1 MVSSA
6 QAVPIGIF
14 DSGVGGLSVLP
25 AIRRE
30 LPCQP
35 LIYLAD
41 QAHVPYGPRSR
52 GEIIAFSTE
61 IIKFLLSQGAGLI
74 VVACNTASAAALQH
88 LRAAFPHI
96 PFVGMVPAV
105 KVAALQTRS
114 KTIGVLATPNTFG
127 GALYH
132 DVVDRFGE
140 GVTILEDTC
149 PGLVEEIEAGH
160 LNGERTR
167 QILMNALLPMLE
179 RNIDQVVLGCTHYP
193 FVNPMI
199 REILDTQMQPGQPQV
214 EMIDAALG
222 VARQTARLAVEHGL
236 ACTGSQPGS
245 VRYQTSGQAH
255 VLQTLLPLLTG
266 ENPPVEPLTWQD
278 GKLHSTV
285 QTG

>member
-1 MVSSA
+1 
-6 QAVPIGIF
+6 
-14 DSGVGGLSVLP
+14 VGGLSVLP

-30 LPCQP
+30 LPCHP

-52 GEIIAFSTE
+52 DEIIAFSTE
-61 IIKFLLSQGAGLI
+61 IIQFLINQGAGLI

-88 LRAAFPHI
+88 LRTAFPHI

-114 KTIGVLATPNTFG
+114 KSIGVLATPNTFG

-140 GVTILEDTC
+140 GVTILQNTC

-160 LNGERTR
+160 LNGTRTR
-167 QILMNALLPMLE
+167 EILMNALLPMLDQH
-179 RNIDQVVLGCTHYP
+179 IDQLVLGCTHYP
-193 FVNPMI
+193 FVTPLI
-199 REILDTQMQPGQPQV
+199 REILDAHLPPGQPQV
-214 EMIDAALG
+214 KMIDAALG

-236 ACTGSQPGS
+236 ACTDNQPAN

-255 VLQTLLPLLTG
+255 VLQILLPLLTG
-266 ENPPVEPLTWQD
+266 ENPPVEPLVWQD
-278 GKLHSTV
+278 GKLHFA
-285 QTG
+285 G

>member
-1 MVSSA
+1 MLSSA

-52 GEIIAFSTE
+52 DEIIAFSTE
-61 IIKFLLSQGAGLI
+61 IIQFLINQGAGLI

-88 LRAAFPHI
+88 LRASFPTI

-160 LNGERTR
+160 FNGARTR
-167 QILMNALLPMLE
+167 QILLDALLPMLKH
-179 RNIDQVVLGCTHYP
+179 NIDQLVLGCTHYP
-193 FVNPMI
+193 FVTPLI
-199 REILDTQMQPGQPQV
+199 REILQNHKQPRQPQV

-222 VARQTARLAVEHGL
+222 VARQTARLAQEHGL
-236 ACTGSQPGS
+236 ACSGGQPGS
-245 VRYQTSGQAH
+245 VRYQTSGQVH
-255 VLQTLLPLLTG
+255 MLQTLLPLLTG
-266 ENPPVEPLTWQD
+266 ENPPVEPLAWRD
-278 GKLHSTV
+278 GKLYFAA
-285 QTG
+285 

>member
-1 MVSSA
+1 MLSSA

-41 QAHVPYGPRSR
+41 QAHVPYGLRSR
-52 GEIIAFSTE
+52 DEIIAFSTE
-61 IIKFLLSQGAGLI
+61 IIHFLIDQGAGLI

-88 LRAAFPHI
+88 LRAAFPRI

-160 LNGERTR
+160 LNGTRTR
-167 QILMNALLPMLE
+167 QILLDALLPMLE
-179 RNIDQVVLGCTHYP
+179 HNIDQLVLGCTHYP
-193 FVNPMI
+193 FVTPLI
-199 REILDTQMQPGQPQV
+199 REILQNHTQPHQPQV

-222 VARQTARLAVEHGL
+222 VARQTARLAQEHGL
-236 ACTGSQPGS
+236 TCTGGQPGS
-245 VRYQTSGQAH
+245 VRYQTSGQVH
-255 VLQTLLPLLTG
+255 MLQTLLPLLTG
-266 ENPPVEPLTWQD
+266 ENLPVEPLIWQD
-278 GKLHSTV
+278 GKLYFAA
-285 QTG
+285 

>member
-1 MVSSA
+1 MLSSA

-52 GEIIAFSTE
+52 DEIIAFSTE
-61 IIKFLLSQGAGLI
+61 IIQFLINQGAGLI

-88 LRAAFPHI
+88 LRTSFPTV

-160 LNGERTR
+160 LNGARTR
-167 QILMNALLPMLE
+167 QILLDALLPMLE
-179 RNIDQVVLGCTHYP
+179 HHIDQLVLGCTHYP
-193 FVNPMI
+193 FVTPLI
-199 REILDTQMQPGQPQV
+199 REILQNHTQPRQPQV

-222 VARQTARLAVEHGL
+222 VARQTARLAQEHGL
-236 ACTGSQPGS
+236 ACPGGQPGS
-245 VRYQTSGQAH
+245 VRYQTSGQVH
-255 VLQTLLPLLTG
+255 MLQNLMPLLTG
-266 ENPPVEPLTWQD
+266 ENPPVEPLAWRD
-278 GKLHSTV
+278 GKLYFAA
-285 QTG
+285 

>member
-1 MVSSA
+1 MLSSA

-52 GEIIAFSTE
+52 DEIIAFSTE
-61 IIKFLLSQGAGLI
+61 IIQFLINQGAGLI

-88 LRAAFPHI
+88 LRTSFPTV

-160 LNGERTR
+160 LNGARTR
-167 QILMNALLPMLE
+167 QILLDALLPMLE
-179 RNIDQVVLGCTHYP
+179 HHIDQLVLGCTHYP
-193 FVNPMI
+193 FVTPLI
-199 REILDTQMQPGQPQV
+199 REILQNHTQPRQPQV

-222 VARQTARLAVEHGL
+222 VARQTARLAQEHGL
-236 ACTGSQPGS
+236 ACPGGQPGS
-245 VRYQTSGQAH
+245 VRYQTSGQVH
-255 VLQTLLPLLTG
+255 MLQNLMPLLTG
-266 ENPPVEPLTWQD
+266 ENLPVEPLAWRD
-278 GKLHSTV
+278 GKLYFAA
-285 QTG
+285 